1 MARTAAIA
9 ALLLT
14 VSVGAA
20 QAERW
25 RQIGREETGATTGRV
40 FWDDDS
46 LTVQD
51 GRIRLRSRVIF
62 DQATVAKQ
70 YGGRVK
76 SIRSD
81 FDIYCPRLTGR
92 HLVSEMYGTDGKIV
106 FTLRGE
112 RGSTLVPW
120 PIVIDVCEQAKR
132 RAS

>member
-14 VSVGAA
+14 VSAGAA
-20 QAERW
+20 QAEKW

-46 LTVQD
+46 LVIQE

-62 DQATVAKQ
+62 DQATVSKQ
-70 YGGRVK
+70 YGAAVK
-76 SIRSD
+76 SIRTE
-81 FDIYCPRLTGR
+81 FDINCPRLTGR
-92 HLVSEMYGTDGKIV
+92 HVISEMYGANGKIV
-106 FTLRGE
+106 FTARGE